1 METDEQKTGA
11 DDPRPIPESLAVDQE
26 ALPRILVKH
35 DVELVVLGG
44 VGAQLRG
51 WRSATTDLDI
61 ALARSDENTDRFNR
75 ALVEIGVLGEPQY
88 GQFGT
93 SFETRYGRLEV
104 VRKADGIG
112 GYEDWLRRA
121 TEEDFG
127 EGLVIVVA
135 AGDDILASKQAA
147 VGPRTRRSSS
157 RCARTSAPQT
167 DARVTSRSVRRSAR

>member
-1 METDEQKTGA
+1 MFATAAQSKVA
-11 DDPRPIPESLAVDQE
+11 SVPSDDHRRGEGRPRPIPESLAAAQE
-26 ALPRILVKH
+26 TLLRILVKH
-35 DVELVVLGG
+35 EVELVVLGG

-51 WRSATTDLDI
+51 WMSATTDLDI
-61 ALARSDENTDRFNR
+61 ALSRSDDNVERFNR
-75 ALVEIGVLGEPQY
+75 ALVEMGLIGEPQY

-93 SFETRYGRLEV
+93 SFETRHGRIEV

-135 AGDDILASKQAA
+135 AGEDILTSKQAA
-147 VGPRTRRSSS
+147 GRAKDEAVLEQMREDLRSS
-157 RCARTSAPQT
+157 
-167 DARVTSRSVRRSAR
+167 D

>member
-1 METDEQKTGA
+1 MEIDEDPRGA
-11 DDPRPIPESLAVDQE
+11 DGARPVPESLAADQE
-26 ALPRILVKH
+26 ALLRILAKH
-35 DVELVVLGG
+35 GVELVVLGG

-61 ALARSDENTDRFNR
+61 ALSRSEENTDRFNR
-75 ALVEIGVLGEPQY
+75 ALAEMGLVGEPQY

-93 SFETRYGRLEV
+93 SFETRHGRLEV

-112 GYEDWLRRA
+112 GYEDWLQRA

-135 AGDDILASKQAA
+135 AGEDILASKQAA
-147 VGPRTRRSSS
+147 GRVKDEAVLDQMREDLG
-157 RCARTSAPQT
+157 TSG
-167 DARVTSRSVRRSAR
+167 

>member
-1 METDEQKTGA
+1 MQADEERGGA
-11 DDPRPIPESLAVDQE
+11 DGARPIPESLAADQE
-26 ALPRILVKH
+26 TLLRILVKH
-35 DVELVVLGG
+35 GVELVVLGG

-61 ALARSDENTDRFNR
+61 ALSRSDENTDRFNR
-75 ALVEIGVLGEPQY
+75 ALMEMGLLGEPQY

-112 GYEDWLRRA
+112 AYEDWLRHA

-135 AGDDILASKQAA
+135 AGDDILASKRAA
-147 VGPRTRRSSS
+147 GRAKDEAVLEQMREDL
-157 RCARTSAPQT
+157 
-167 DARVTSRSVRRSAR
+167 DASG

>member
-1 METDEQKTGA
+1 MQA
-11 DDPRPIPESLAVDQE
+11 DDEPGDADMPRPIPESLAADQE
-26 ALPRILVKH
+26 ALLRILVKH
-35 DVELVVLGG
+35 GVELVVLGG

-51 WRSATTDLDI
+51 WKSATADLDI

-75 ALVEIGVLGEPQY
+75 ALMEIGVLGEPQY

-93 SFETRYGRLEV
+93 SLETRHGRLEV

-112 GYEDWLRRA
+112 GYEDWLRSA
-121 TEEDFG
+121 TEENFG

-147 VGPRTRRSSS
+147 GRAKDEAVLEQMREDLGAS
-157 RCARTSAPQT
+157 
-167 DARVTSRSVRRSAR
+167 D